1 MKEENELLIHQMGE
15 KTNVEIGMIQRR
27 LLQIESTLH
36 NTSQL
41 EEETKQ
47 ALIEAH
53 GKKEENKNLKE
64 SKEIKNGNDDND
76 ENNSIQEK
84 ENKPWNTTQKRSL
97 LENRSNREEKLK
109 LITIQKAQAEHQG
122 SIISMKEMEVER
134 LRKEMMLSNTKM
146 VKVSSLLTSLSEK
159 KENVNQRMVQQE
171 IDIDTFSLEE
181 KKAKALKTLHM
192 SEMASLEE
200 EMKRCQLK
208 VDMKHAIE
216 ERRRAS
222 GLTQKK
228 KKKKKKKNDNSDS
241 EDDDDDDEDDDDGKE
256 KTVDDHET
264 DGMKKKKEEEE
275 KSVEENLAHIQKLM
289 SDARQAWEAAETR
302 CTSFHGLLLQ
312 RKKERTQDR
321 KDVKEMEKRMKE
333 KENERDAL
341 EESDMGLS
349 AAKKNLVDLV
359 AEEKKIWTEISI
371 EETSV
376 EIIGVQVA
384 EQVKEKEE
392 ESAKAEALKK
402 AKESGAEVEIEVIT
416 LADGTFNNQ
425 MHNNK

>member
-1 MKEENELLIHQMGE
+1 
-15 KTNVEIGMIQRR
+15 
-27 LLQIESTLH
+27 
-36 NTSQL
+36 
-41 EEETKQ
+41 
-47 ALIEAH
+47 
-53 GKKEENKNLKE
+53 
-64 SKEIKNGNDDND
+64 
-76 ENNSIQEK
+76 
-84 ENKPWNTTQKRSL
+84 
-97 LENRSNREEKLK
+97 
-109 LITIQKAQAEHQG
+109 
-122 SIISMKEMEVER
+122 
-134 LRKEMMLSNTKM
+134 
-146 VKVSSLLTSLSEK
+146 
-159 KENVNQRMVQQE
+159 
-171 IDIDTFSLEE
+171 
-181 KKAKALKTLHM
+181 
-192 SEMASLEE
+192 
-200 EMKRCQLK
+200 MKRCQLK

-222 GLTQKK
+222 GLTQK